1 MKRSNAK
8 ESKLNYEDYI
18 NVRVTLMER
27 EDSIIKK
34 CASGLQQPLT
44 PLIKLILL
52 HGLDKQ
58 LKEISDSHRV
68 VFSCISTGID
78 DLDSQ
83 HLCPYTIRLTLSQN
97 ARLESFAAAIGLNN
111 KTSACRILISQQ
123 LNEMS
128 APGQMSYQ
136 IMEELKQ
143 EMEQGIYQVS

>member
-1 MKRSNAK
+1 MKKTNAK

-27 EDSIIKK
+27 EDSLIKK
-34 CASGLQQPLT
+34 CAGQLQTPLT
-44 PLIKLILL
+44 PLIKMILI
-52 HGLDKQ
+52 HGMDKCLRQ
-58 LKEISDSHRV
+58 IEENRQV
-68 VFSCISTGID
+68 VFSCISTGIN

-83 HLCPYTIRLTLSQN
+83 KLSPYTIRLSLSQN

-123 LNEMS
+123 LHDMS
-128 APGQMSYQ
+128 ALGQMSYQ

-143 EMEQGIYQVS
+143 EMEQRFIG